1 MLKAN
6 MPAVRVSQANMAQE
20 MQILED
26 TLNTD
31 PSSSRLPHHPVNPT
45 NPRLAQ
51 HEAAGLN

>member
-1 MLKAN
+1 MLKAD
-6 MPAVRVSQANMAQE
+6 MPAIRVFQANMAQE

-31 PSSSRLPHHPVNPT
+31 PSSPRLPHHPVNPT